1 MKKNTSYGI
10 LEQARQA
17 GLAKPSAG
25 MTVPEGYFADFAE
38 RMSSQ
43 LPERPEAE
51 CVQAPP
57 AVADKSL
64 WQKVR
69 PYVYMAAMFAGIWLM
84 LQMFAMLGGQNRIG
98 DIGDSKVLAEAMGDD
113 DFVFDYFS
121 AISILMK
128 SSTRWLWL
136 KSHFPKRWSSTT
148 VSCMNQATALRK
160 NYKSMIRLIGILSL
174 AVISWMSM
182 AADAQNNQC
191 ANRQRYLSEVRD
203 HKHEFLARELAIPQE
218 NRREFFELY
227 DAMENELMV
236 LDTETRQLERDMRRD
251 TTPATCNSKVLS
263 LLSIHR
269 N

>member
-17 GLAKPSAG
+17 GSAKPSAG

-113 DFVFDYFS
+113 DFVFDYFFSDKYSYEIVDEMALAEESLPEEMVFDDSFMYESGDS
-121 AISILMK
+121 AAEKL
-128 SSTRWLWL
+128 
-136 KSHFPKRWSSTT
+136 
-148 VSCMNQATALRK
+148 
-160 NYKSMIRLIGILSL
+160 
-174 AVISWMSM
+174 
-182 AADAQNNQC
+182 
-191 ANRQRYLSEVRD
+191 
-203 HKHEFLARELAIPQE
+203 
-218 NRREFFELY
+218 
-227 DAMENELMV
+227 
-236 LDTETRQLERDMRRD
+236 
-251 TTPATCNSKVLS
+251 
-263 LLSIHR
+263 
-269 N
+269 

>member
-1 MKKNTSYGI
+1 MALNRQPYHESNYQRMKKNTSYGI

-38 RMSSQ
+38 RMSAQ

-57 AVADKSL
+57 TVADKSL

-113 DFVFDYFS
+113 DFVFDYFFSDKYSYEIVDEMALDEESLPEEMVFDDNFMYESSDS
-121 AISILMK
+121 AAEK
-128 SSTRWLWL
+128 
-136 KSHFPKRWSSTT
+136 P
-148 VSCMNQATALRK
+148 
-160 NYKSMIRLIGILSL
+160 
-174 AVISWMSM
+174 
-182 AADAQNNQC
+182 
-191 ANRQRYLSEVRD
+191 
-203 HKHEFLARELAIPQE
+203 
-218 NRREFFELY
+218 
-227 DAMENELMV
+227 
-236 LDTETRQLERDMRRD
+236 
-251 TTPATCNSKVLS
+251 
-263 LLSIHR
+263 
-269 N
+269 